1 MTPQLARRSEPV
13 ARITMGTVKEERG
26 VPRAARPNDEDVERF
41 RGSKFKPVLAA
52 GNAVLRAA
60 AAAFRDGT

>member
-1 MTPQLARRSEPV
+1 
-13 ARITMGTVKEERG
+13 MGTVKEERG
-26 VPRAARPNDEDVERF
+26 VSRAARPNDEDVEGF

-60 AAAFRDGT
+60 ATAFRDGT